1 MDFGGLD
8 FASLLRQGGLPA
20 GGGGLPP
27 IKTNMAPPAN
37 FWEGNKFK
45 IGAPGMQATPVGDPG
60 HPATPAPPQQPAVPP
75 TVGVGGGAF
84 MPGVPNPFLTGGSN
98 EQGTLGRGQAAPM
111 QPSLPYTI
119 RSAVPYLDPSSV
131 QLAPSAANPYYR
143 PGAKMQQDGYNKNP
157 FLARMMR

>member
-8 FASLLRQGGLPA
+8 FASLLRQGGLPSG

-45 IGAPGMQATPVGDPG
+45 IGAPGMQATPVGDPA
-60 HPATPAPPQQPAVPP
+60 HPATPAPPQRPAMPP
-75 TVGVGGGAF
+75 TVGIGGGAF
-84 MPGVPNPFLTGGSN
+84 MPGVPNPFLTGLSGSFGN
-98 EQGTLGRGQAAPM
+98 QAAPS
-111 QPSLPYTI
+111 P
-119 RSAVPYLDPSSV
+119 
-131 QLAPSAANPYYR
+131 ANPYYR
-143 PGAKMQQDGYNKNP
+143 PGAKMQQDGYAKNP